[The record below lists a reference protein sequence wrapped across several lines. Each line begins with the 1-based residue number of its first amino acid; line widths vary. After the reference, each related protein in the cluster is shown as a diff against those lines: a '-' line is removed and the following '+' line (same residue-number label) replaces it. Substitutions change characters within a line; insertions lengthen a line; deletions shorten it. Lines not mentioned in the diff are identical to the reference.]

1 MGKLYLYIGCM
12 NSGKSLNLLANVHTY
27 EEQGKNV
34 LLMKPS
40 FDSRS
45 GLGVIDSRVG
55 ISHNCFSF
63 DDEED
68 IADIVSD
75 YIIDLDIK
83 DKGIIDCVFIDEAQF
98 MTREQVKQ
106 VVEIVDDY
114 GINVS
119 S

>member
-1 MGKLYLYIGCM
+1 MAKLYVYYGAM

-45 GLGVIDSRVG
+45 GLGIIDSRVG

-63 DDEED
+63 DDKEKVNRKSVNTVSNSLEFI
-68 IADIVSD
+68 IAKTLSYVFVH
-75 YIIDLDIK
+75 
-83 DKGIIDCVFIDEAQF
+83 GIPPV
-98 MTREQVKQ
+98 
-106 VVEIVDDY
+106 
-114 GINVS
+114 INKNS
-119 S
+119 LNHE